1 MLRRRF
7 IVTCFRYASGIL
19 LLALGGAGI
28 LHLLGEDVRRV
39 EKESGLYNGVT
50 LTGSGRDA
58 LAEHLSFFM
67 LGGLSSLAAEIMV
80 LDATSAWIE
89 RDWTRVEQRWNAATT
104 LNPRRPNYWINA
116 ARDMAVNAAAHAAND
131 SSLTERERTLR
142 SRSFFHRGEKF
153 LEDGALHHPTSA
165 LIRVSQGDMY
175 ADLNRFPNFGKA
187 AEAYGEAVRLGAAPL
202 YRRQEFYNL
211 CRIRGREQEAWEL
224 GRALYDS
231 PSQRLP
237 SLLCLLF
244 VLQNQ
249 IDVPPRQRLSV
260 EQLFGSP
267 EKARRELSR
276 FEHNSL
282 RFPVYGIKD
291 FLRKQQS

>member
-104 LNPRRPNYWINA
+104 LNPFGI
-116 ARDMAVNAAAHAAND
+116 
-131 SSLTERERTLR
+131 
-142 SRSFFHRGEKF
+142 F
-153 LEDGALHHPTSA
+153 L
-165 LIRVSQGDMY
+165 
-175 ADLNRFPNFGKA
+175 FPFA
-187 AEAYGEAVRLGAAPL
+187 
-202 YRRQEFYNL
+202 
-211 CRIRGREQEAWEL
+211 
-224 GRALYDS
+224 
-231 PSQRLP
+231 
-237 SLLCLLF
+237 
-244 VLQNQ
+244 
-249 IDVPPRQRLSV
+249 
-260 EQLFGSP
+260 FGS
-267 EKARRELSR
+267 LS
-276 FEHNSL
+276 SI
-282 RFPVYGIKD
+282 PSI
-291 FLRKQQS
+291 